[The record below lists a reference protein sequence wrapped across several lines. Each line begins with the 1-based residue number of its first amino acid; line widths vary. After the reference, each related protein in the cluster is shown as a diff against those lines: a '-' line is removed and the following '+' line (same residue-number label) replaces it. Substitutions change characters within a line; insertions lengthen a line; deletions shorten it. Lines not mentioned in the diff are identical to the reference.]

1 MNSYGHYAVDNGVP
15 PYAGE
20 DMIAGTV
27 VELDNGVIVKDKGGD
42 PIGVLAYDVAK
53 DDTCTVATDGVVNVR
68 VVGAAAIGEWLLSNE
83 DGTVSTDGT
92 GVHIGTARVACSAR
106 GAGIYTQTAV
116 HLNILPVF
124 PAAPTEGGTD

>member
-27 VELDNGVIVKDKGGD
+27 VELDDGKIVTQTTGD
-42 PIGVLAYDVAK
+42 PIGVLAYDVAEGE
-53 DDTCTVATDGVVNVR
+53 TCTVATDGIVNVC
-68 VVGAAAIGEWLLSNE
+68 VVGAAAIGEWLLSND

-92 GVHIGTARVACSAR
+92 GVHIGTARVACPDR
-106 GAGIYTQTAV
+106 GVGIYTHTAV
-116 HLNILPVF
+116 HLNILPTF
-124 PAAPTEGGTD
+124 PAVSGQEGG

>member
-27 VELDNGVIVKDKGGD
+27 VELAAGVVVKHESGD

-53 DDTCTVATDGVVNVR
+53 DDTCTIATDGVVNVR
-68 VVGAAAIGEWLLSNE
+68 VVGAAAVGEWLLSNE

-92 GVHIGTARVACSAR
+92 GVHIGTARVACPNR
-106 GAGIYTQTAV
+106 GATVYTQTAV
-116 HLNILPVF
+116 HLNILPVIP
-124 PAAPTEGGTD
+124 PASTNGG

>member
-27 VELDNGVIVKDKGGD
+27 VELDNGVIVEHAGGD

-53 DDTCTVATDGVVNVR
+53 DDTCTVATDGIVNVR
-68 VVGAAAIGEWLLSNE
+68 VVGAAAIGEWLLAND

-92 GVHIGTARVACSAR
+92 GVHIGTARVACPNR
-106 GAGIYTQTAV
+106 GATVYTQTAV
-116 HLNILPVF
+116 HLNILPTF
-124 PAAPTEGGTD
+124 PADSGQEGG